1 MAEYKVTYSKT
12 TFGEKLRRAA
22 LRFLRVQDIDVAMEN
37 FRGWIVCRQPAGDE
51 IGHIFIKV
59 VGAKEKFKDVDNKK
73 LREEFEEVA
82 AAWLAATDPD
92 DCFGPVRGDVINFN
106 ALDDRAL
113 LRWEKDAVGWR

>member
-1 MAEYKVTYSKT
+1 MAEYKKT
-12 TFGEKLRRAA
+12 FKEKLRHAA
-22 LRFLRVQDIDVAMEN
+22 IRFLHVQGIDIAMEN

-51 IGHIFIKV
+51 IGHIFIKLA
-59 VGAKEKFKDVDNKK
+59 GSKGKFEHVDNDK
-73 LREEFEEVA
+73 LRAEFEEVA

-92 DCFGPVRGDVINFN
+92 DCFGPLRGDVINFN